1 MQLIFQSETEALAIA
16 EQLYN
21 VQQVGKILIPADKT
35 IDYQALE
42 LAVNLAGVTFPTFNF
57 PIVSSLKC
65 RLPYPRDEREC
76 TDEDIPKIYV
86 ACLSAYNSGH
96 LHGLWIDATQEP
108 EDIEDDIKWM
118 LSWSP
123 VADDEACEEWAIH
136 DYENWQGIQ
145 LNECEDI
152 EHISELANLLEEHG
166 QAYAVYYQYYG
177 SDASLED
184 FQERYLGQFEDEEDF
199 VYQMWEECGTLKKLE
214 ELGIN
219 SCYIDWK
226 AIARDWFIC
235 DFYSVEVGYKEIYVF
250 SRH

>member
-1 MQLIFQSETEALAIA
+1 MQLIFNSETEALAVQ
-16 EQLYN
+16 EQLYGFERI
-21 VQQVGKILIPADKT
+21 GKILIPEK

-42 LAVNLAGVTFPTFNF
+42 LAVKLAQVSFPAFSF
-57 PIVSSLKC
+57 PIISSLKC
-65 RLPYPRDEREC
+65 RLPFPRHEREC
-76 TDEDIPKIYV
+76 SDENTPKIYV
-86 ACLSAYNSGH
+86 ACLSAYNNGH

-108 EDIEDDIKWM
+108 EEIEDDIKWM

-123 VADDEACEEWAIH
+123 VADDESCEEWAIH

-166 QAYAVYYQYYG
+166 KAFAVYYQYYG

-184 FQERYLGQFEDEEDF
+184 FQESYLGQFEDEEDF
-199 VYQMWEECGTLKKLE
+199 VYQMWDECGTLKKLE
-214 ELGIN
+214 ELGI
-219 SCYIDWK
+219 STYYIDWK
-226 AIARDWFIC
+226 AIARDWFIS
-235 DFYSVEVGYKEIYVF
+235 DFYSVEIGYKKTYVF